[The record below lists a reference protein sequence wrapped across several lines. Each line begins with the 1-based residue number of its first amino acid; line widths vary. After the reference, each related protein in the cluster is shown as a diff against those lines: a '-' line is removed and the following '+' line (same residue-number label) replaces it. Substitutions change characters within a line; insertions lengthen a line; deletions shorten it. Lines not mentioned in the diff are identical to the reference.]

1 MFCPAGD
8 ECNCVEQA
16 SNGQVES
23 WAALRGAVIKSQS
36 QSKLS
41 MLPGPALGGN
51 DEEYRYEKKSNI
63 TNNREDSNGE
73 WERVG
78 KNVPSRAQGS
88 ITTPGLS
95 FVRFKTPAGAWSRAS
110 SQRRN
115 MKRGN

>member
-1 MFCPAGD
+1 M
-8 ECNCVEQA
+8 
-16 SNGQVES
+16 
-23 WAALRGAVIKSQS
+23 KSQS

-41 MLPGPALGGN
+41 MLPGPALGEK
-51 DEEYRYEKKSNI
+51 DEEYRYERRSNI
-63 TNNREDSNGE
+63 TGNREDSNGD

-88 ITTPGLS
+88 MTTPGLS

-115 MKRGN
+115 GKRGT